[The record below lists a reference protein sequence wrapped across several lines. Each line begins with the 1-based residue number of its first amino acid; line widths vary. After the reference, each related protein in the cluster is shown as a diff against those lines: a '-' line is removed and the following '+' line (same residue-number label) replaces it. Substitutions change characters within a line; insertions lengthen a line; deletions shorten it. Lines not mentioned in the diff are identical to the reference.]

1 MVVNGLIPIHE
12 DASLLISRFQEYME
26 YDDVRYFVM
35 KAVTESIGQ
44 VMQKIK
50 EVMLSGAVV
59 WVWVNYLLLWST
71 DLGCEVGRNC

>member
-26 YDDVRYFVM
+26 YEDVRYFVM

-50 EVMLSGAVV
+50 EVTSCAGMAQDE
-59 WVWVNYLLLWST
+59 LLL
-71 DLGCEVGRNC
+71 